1 MKRRLA
7 VLLTLVLLLSVH
19 CGFANSLAEN
29 PAGDDTD
36 AAAPAAWTC
45 PSCGKTG
52 NDDLFCS
59 HCGMAKPTPVSDEEI
74 EVNPNL
80 YQIPGET
87 DRVEV
92 SILRIDGSSY
102 IRGSKKNPY
111 LFEPA
116 KAVDGKE
123 TTCWQVSA
131 KKGGKKAPWLAMIIE
146 GETVDELWICNGNRS
161 TNAKG
166 KSQFPL
172 YARLK
177 EIRVEIHRD
186 DGGGSDT
193 LSFTLDDQSEGW
205 QKLELG
211 RHENVYDVWIYV
223 ESIYRGSSKKYNACL
238 ADLMLVQR
246 APAESAMPPWD

>member
-1 MKRRLA
+1 MKDRSI
-7 VLLTLVLLLSVH
+7 LTAGWWIFLILLSL
-19 CGFANSLAEN
+19 FLAL
-29 PAGDDTD
+29 PAFSVSES
-36 AAAPAAWTC
+36 APWTC
-45 PSCGKTG
+45 PSCGQAGNTG
-52 NDDLFCS
+52 TFCPN
-59 HCGMAKPTPVSDEEI
+59 CAAGRPISDT
-74 EVNPNL
+74 EVNLNL
-80 YQIPGET
+80 TQIRGET
-87 DRVEV
+87 NRVMV

-102 IRGSKKNPY
+102 IKGKTNKY
-111 LFEPA
+111 QYEPA
-116 KAVDGKE
+116 KAIDE
-123 TTCWQVSA
+123 DPSTCWEFSA
-131 KKGGKKAPWLAMIIE
+131 KKGLKGKAWLAMIIE

-166 KSQFPL
+166 KNQFPL
-172 YARLK
+172 YARLR
-177 EIRVEIHRD
+177 EIRVEINMD

-223 ESIYRGSSKKYNACL
+223 ESIYKGSSKKYNACL